1 MVYLKGIVGE
11 KPKKDGEKPE
21 NESLLQKIQVAEN
34 LRWSLCKPFCRKL
47 KMEKTLEP
55 LNILLKILQLYCIL
69 LNMNLHSEIILSK
82 IEVEMQRLTHYTKN
96 KIPNSYFSSNS

>member
-11 KPKKDGEKPE
+11 KPEKDGAEK
-21 NESLLQKIQVAEN
+21 ESLLQKIQVAEN

-69 LNMNLHSEIILSK
+69 LNMK
-82 IEVEMQRLTHYTKN
+82 
-96 KIPNSYFSSNS
+96 